1 MAASNGRGLEM
12 RILIVDDHKVVRDG
26 IRFML
31 ADAPEI
37 AIVGEAASAEA
48 MFDILD
54 AEPVDVVLLDIR
66 MEGMTGLD
74 ALGRFASDFPQVR
87 VLMLSMH
94 DQPGY
99 VRRAIELGASGYL
112 LKSAERSEILT
123 AITAVSEGETYVQSV
138 LMEPLMAEVTGAP
151 RQTGRLS
158 PREQQVLQLI
168 ANGSENKQIA
178 RELELSE
185 ATVKTYIRG
194 VFDRLDVTSR
204 AEAVAVGLRLGVIE

>member
-1 MAASNGRGLEM
+1 MK
-12 RILIVDDHKVVRDG
+12 ILIVDDHKVVRDG

-31 ADAPEI
+31 LDAPHIE
-37 AIVGEAASAEA
+37 IVGDAESAEE
-48 MFDILD
+48 MFDFI
-54 AEPVDVVLLDIR
+54 EGVPVDIVLLDIR

-74 ALGRFASDFPQVR
+74 ALGRIASEFPQVR

-112 LKSAERSEILT
+112 LKSAGRDEILA
-123 AITAVSEGETYVQSV
+123 AITAVSEGQTYVQGR
-138 LMEPLMAEVTGAP
+138 LMQPLLADVTGSL

-168 ANGSENKQIA
+168 ADGSENKQIA
-178 RELELSE
+178 RELGLSE

-194 VFDRLDVTSR
+194 VFERLDVSSR
-204 AEAVAVGLRLGVIE
+204 AEAVAVGLRVGIIE

>member
-1 MAASNGRGLEM
+1 MK
-12 RILIVDDHKVVRDG
+12 ILIVDDHKVVRDG

-31 ADAPEI
+31 SDAPDI
-37 AIVGEAASAEA
+37 DIVGEAESAEA
-48 MFDILD
+48 MFEILD

-66 MEGMTGLD
+66 MEGMTGFD
-74 ALGRFASDFPQVR
+74 ALERIASRSSQVR

-99 VRRAIELGASGYL
+99 VRRAVELGASGYL
-112 LKSAERSEILT
+112 LKSAGRSEVLA
-123 AITAVSEGETYVQSV
+123 AITAVSEGDTYIQAA
-138 LMEPLMAEVTGAP
+138 LMEPLLAEVTGAP
-151 RQTGRLS
+151 RQSGRLS

-204 AEAVAVGLRLGVIE
+204 AEAVAVGLRLGIIE

>member
-12 RILIVDDHKVVRDG
+12 KILIVDDHKVVRDG

-31 ADAPEI
+31 ADAPDI

-74 ALGRFASDFPQVR
+74 ALGRLASDFPQVS

-99 VRRAIELGASGYL
+99 VRRAIEVGASGYL
-112 LKSAERSEILT
+112 LKSAERSEILA

-138 LMEPLMAEVTGAP
+138 LMEPLLADVTGAP

-168 ANGSENKQIA
+168 ADGSENKQIA
-178 RELELSE
+178 RELGLSE

>member
-1 MAASNGRGLEM
+1 MK
-12 RILIVDDHKVVRDG
+12 ILIVDDHKVVRDG

-31 ADAPEI
+31 LDAADIE
-37 AIVGEAASAEA
+37 IVGDAASAEE
-48 MFDILD
+48 MFDVIEGD
-54 AEPVDVVLLDIR
+54 PVDVVLLDIR

-74 ALGRFASDFPQVR
+74 ALERIASDFPQVR

-99 VRRAIELGASGYL
+99 VRRAVELGASGYL
-112 LKSAERSEILT
+112 LKSAGRDEVLA
-123 AITAVSEGETYVQSV
+123 AIAAVSKGETYIQAA
-138 LMEPLMAEVTGAP
+138 LMEPLLAEVTGAP

>member
-1 MAASNGRGLEM
+1 MK
-12 RILIVDDHKVVRDG
+12 ILIVDDHKVVRDG

-31 ADAPEI
+31 LDAPDIE
-37 AIVGEAASAEA
+37 IVGDAESAEE
-48 MFDILD
+48 MFDVIEGD
-54 AEPVDVVLLDIR
+54 PVDVVLLDIR

-74 ALGRFASDFPQVR
+74 ALERIASDFPQVR

-112 LKSAERSEILT
+112 LKSAGRDEILA
-123 AITAVSEGETYVQSV
+123 AITAVSEGETYIQGR
-138 LMEPLMAEVTGAP
+138 LMEPLLADVTGSP

-168 ANGSENKQIA
+168 ADGSENKQIA
-178 RELELSE
+178 RELGLSE

-194 VFDRLDVTSR
+194 VFECLGVSSR
-204 AEAVAVGLRLGVIE
+204 AEAVAVGLRIGVIE

>member
-1 MAASNGRGLEM
+1 M

-31 ADAPEI
+31 TEEPGIEI
-37 AIVGEAASAEA
+37 MGEADSAEA
-48 MFDILD
+48 MFEIIDK
-54 AEPVDVVLLDIR
+54 EPVDVVLLDIR

-74 ALGRFASDFPQVR
+74 ALERITSDFPQVK

-99 VRRAIELGASGYL
+99 VRRAVELGASGYL
-112 LKSAERSEILT
+112 LKSAGRDEIFA
-123 AITAVSEGETYVQSV
+123 AIRAVSVGERYIQSV
-138 LMEPLMAEVTGAP
+138 LMEPLLAEVTGVGGHE
-151 RQTGRLS
+151 GRLS

-178 RELELSE
+178 RELGLSE

-194 VFDRLDVTSR
+194 VFDRLDVSSR
-204 AEAVAVGLRLGVIE
+204 AEAVAVGIRIGVIE

>member
-1 MAASNGRGLEM
+1 MK
-12 RILIVDDHKVVRDG
+12 ILIVDDHKVVRDG

-31 ADAPEI
+31 LDAPDIE
-37 AIVGEAASAEA
+37 IVGDAESAEE
-48 MFDILD
+48 MFDVI
-54 AEPVDVVLLDIR
+54 EGVPVDIVLLDIR

-74 ALGRFASDFPQVR
+74 ALERIASEFPQVR

-112 LKSAERSEILT
+112 LKSAGRDEILA
-123 AITAVSEGETYVQSV
+123 AITAVAEGETYVQGR
-138 LMEPLMAEVTGAP
+138 LMQPLLADVTGSL
-151 RQTGRLS
+151 RQTRRLS

-168 ANGSENKQIA
+168 ADGSENKQIA
-178 RELELSE
+178 RELGLSE

-194 VFDRLDVTSR
+194 VFERLDVSSR
-204 AEAVAVGLRLGVIE
+204 AEAVAVGLRVGIIE

>member
-1 MAASNGRGLEM
+1 M

-31 ADAPEI
+31 SDASEI
-37 AIVGEAASAEA
+37 EIVGEAESAEA
-48 MFDILD
+48 MFEIIDTD
-54 AEPVDVVLLDIR
+54 PVDVVLLDIR
-66 MEGMTGLD
+66 MKGMTGIE
-74 ALGRFASDFPQVR
+74 ALGRMAADFPQVR

-112 LKSAERSEILT
+112 LKSAGRDEVLA
-123 AITAVSEGETYVQSV
+123 AIEAVSVGETYIQGSLV
-138 LMEPLMAEVTGAP
+138 EPLLSDVTGTP
-151 RQTGRLS
+151 RRTGRLS

-194 VFDRLDVTSR
+194 VFDRLDVSSR
-204 AEAVAVGLRLGVIE
+204 AEAVAVGLRIGVIE

>member
-1 MAASNGRGLEM
+1 M

-31 ADAPEI
+31 LDAPDIE
-37 AIVGEAASAEA
+37 IVGDAESAEE
-48 MFDILD
+48 MFDVIKGD
-54 AEPVDVVLLDIR
+54 PVDVVLLDIR
-66 MEGMTGLD
+66 MDGMTGLD
-74 ALGRFASDFPQVR
+74 ALERIASDFPQVR

-99 VRRAIELGASGYL
+99 VRRAIELGAAGYL
-112 LKSAERSEILT
+112 LKSTGRDEILA
-123 AITAVSEGETYVQSV
+123 AITAVSQGETYIQGR
-138 LMEPLMAEVTGAP
+138 LMEPLLADVTGSS

-168 ANGSENKQIA
+168 ADGSENKQIA
-178 RELELSE
+178 RELGLSE

-194 VFDRLDVTSR
+194 VFERLDVSSR
-204 AEAVAVGLRLGVIE
+204 AEAVAVGLRIGVIE

>member
-1 MAASNGRGLEM
+1 MK
-12 RILIVDDHKVVRDG
+12 ILIVDDHKVVRDG

-31 ADAPEI
+31 LDAPDIE
-37 AIVGEAASAEA
+37 IVGDAESAEE
-48 MFDILD
+48 MFDVI
-54 AEPVDVVLLDIR
+54 EGVPVDIVLLDIR

-74 ALGRFASDFPQVR
+74 ALERIASEFPQVR

-112 LKSAERSEILT
+112 LKSAGRDEILA
-123 AITAVSEGETYVQSV
+123 AITAVSEGQTYVQGR
-138 LMEPLMAEVTGAP
+138 LMQPLLADVTGSL

-168 ANGSENKQIA
+168 ADGSENKQIA
-178 RELELSE
+178 RELGLSE

-194 VFDRLDVTSR
+194 VFERLDVSSR
-204 AEAVAVGLRLGVIE
+204 AEAVAVGLRVGIIE

>member
-1 MAASNGRGLEM
+1 M

-31 ADAPEI
+31 LDAPDIE
-37 AIVGEAASAEA
+37 IVGDAESAEE
-48 MFDILD
+48 MFDVIKGD
-54 AEPVDVVLLDIR
+54 PVDVVLLDIR
-66 MEGMTGLD
+66 MDGMTGLD
-74 ALGRFASDFPQVR
+74 ALERIASDFPQVR

-99 VRRAIELGASGYL
+99 VRRAIELGAAGYL
-112 LKSAERSEILT
+112 LKSTGRDERLA
-123 AITAVSEGETYVQSV
+123 AITAVSQGESYIQGR
-138 LMEPLMAEVTGAP
+138 LMEPLLADVTGSS

-168 ANGSENKQIA
+168 ADGSENKQIA
-178 RELELSE
+178 RELGLSE

-194 VFDRLDVTSR
+194 VFERLDVSSR
-204 AEAVAVGLRLGVIE
+204 AEAVAVGLRIGVIE

>member
-1 MAASNGRGLEM
+1 
-12 RILIVDDHKVVRDG
+12 LIVDDHKVVRDG

-31 ADAPEI
+31 LDAPDIE
-37 AIVGEAASAEA
+37 IVGDAESAEE
-48 MFDILD
+48 MFDVIEGD
-54 AEPVDVVLLDIR
+54 PVDVVLLDIR

-74 ALGRFASDFPQVR
+74 ALERIASEFPQVG

-99 VRRAIELGASGYL
+99 VRRAIDLGASGYL
-112 LKSAERSEILT
+112 LKSAGRDEILA
-123 AITAVSEGETYVQSV
+123 AITAVSEGETYVQSR
-138 LMEPLMAEVTGAP
+138 LIQPLLADVTGSS
-151 RQTGRLS
+151 RRTGRLS

-168 ANGSENKQIA
+168 ANGLENKQIA

-194 VFDRLDVTSR
+194 VFERLDVSSR
-204 AEAVAVGLRLGVIE
+204 AEAVAVGLRIGVIE

>member
-1 MAASNGRGLEM
+1 MK
-12 RILIVDDHKVVRDG
+12 ILIVDDHKVVRDG

-31 ADAPEI
+31 LDAPDIE
-37 AIVGEAASAEA
+37 IVGDAESAEE
-48 MFDILD
+48 MFDVI
-54 AEPVDVVLLDIR
+54 EGVPVDIVLLDIR

-74 ALGRFASDFPQVR
+74 ALERIASEFPQVR

-112 LKSAERSEILT
+112 LKSAGRDEILA
-123 AITAVSEGETYVQSV
+123 AITAVSEGETYVQGR
-138 LMEPLMAEVTGAP
+138 LMQPLLADVTGSL

-168 ANGSENKQIA
+168 ADGSENKQIA
-178 RELELSE
+178 RELGLSE

-194 VFDRLDVTSR
+194 VFERLDVSSR
-204 AEAVAVGLRLGVIE
+204 AEAVAVGLRVGIIE

>member
-1 MAASNGRGLEM
+1 MK
-12 RILIVDDHKVVRDG
+12 ILIVDDHKVVRDG

-31 ADAPEI
+31 LDAPDIE
-37 AIVGEAASAEA
+37 IVGDAESAEE
-48 MFDILD
+48 MFDVIEGD
-54 AEPVDVVLLDIR
+54 PVDVVLLDIR
-66 MEGMTGLD
+66 MEGMTGLV
-74 ALGRFASDFPQVR
+74 ALERIASDFPQVR

-112 LKSAERSEILT
+112 LKSAGRDEILA
-123 AITAVSEGETYVQSV
+123 AITAVSEGETYIQGR
-138 LMEPLMAEVTGAP
+138 LMEPLLADVTGSP

-168 ANGSENKQIA
+168 ADGSENKQIA
-178 RELELSE
+178 RELGLSE

-194 VFDRLDVTSR
+194 VFERLGVSSR
-204 AEAVAVGLRLGVIE
+204 AEAVAVGLRIGVIE